1 MRETGQRTSEAHA
14 LCSLGGVE
22 GRLEQYEQAQA
33 HLQEA
38 LTLYRQLG
46 HRNGE
51 ATTLDNLGLGQPEA
65 EQLRS
70 ELADELC
77 GSRRG
82 R

>member
-14 LCSLGGVE
+14 LCSLGGVKE
-22 GRLEQYEQAQA
+22 VESSDKRSPPE
-33 HLQEA
+33 EA
-38 LTLYRQLG
+38 LTSRAARS
-46 HRNGE
+46 RNGE
-51 ATTLDNLGLGQPEA
+51 ATTLEDLGLGQPEA